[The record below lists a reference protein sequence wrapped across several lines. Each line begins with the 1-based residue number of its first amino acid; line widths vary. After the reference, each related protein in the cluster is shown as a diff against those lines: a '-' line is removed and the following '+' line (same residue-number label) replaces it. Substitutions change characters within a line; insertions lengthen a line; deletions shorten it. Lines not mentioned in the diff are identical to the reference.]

1 MKRTAVYLAVM
12 VLLAACG
19 GGGNDSGDAAYIA
32 PLDQPVQPHV
42 ARR

>member
-19 GGGNDSGDAAYIA
+19 GGNDSGDATYIA